1 MPDQTD
7 LRALRPQA
15 SGRANI
21 WCASPCGMLAL
32 ELMSEVAEPE
42 VLLSRLPRKLDY
54 TCRKLESLKIRQNYS
69 GVLGL

>member
-1 MPDQTD
+1 
-7 LRALRPQA
+7 
-15 SGRANI
+15 
-21 WCASPCGMLAL
+21 MLAL

-54 TCRKLESLKIRQNYS
+54 TGRKLESLKIRQDYS

>member
-1 MPDQTD
+1 MADQTD
-7 LRALRPQA
+7 LGTLRPQA

-21 WCASPCGMLAL
+21 WSASPCGMLAL

-54 TCRKLESLKIRQNYS
+54 TGRKLESLKIRQDYS